1 MPEFRRMSKKES
13 RTAELAALA
22 RASMYREPALRG
34 PDHMAIRFL
43 SAPLKMLVSLEPARR
58 VALKLYTKLMPG
70 AYALVRARTWAFDDF
85 VQRELRGGARQV
97 VVLGAGYDSRAYR
110 FAEMLRATAARV
122 FEVDAPATSRLKQ
135 AKVRRLF
142 GALPPEVAYVQVDF
156 EQDSLEERLTQ
167 AGYSTSARTAFLW
180 EGVTY
185 YLRQSAV
192 EQVLRF
198 VRERSGPASAI
209 IFDLIHRGIVEGRD
223 TSFGAQ
229 QQRRYVQNK
238 GEPFLFGLDPEE
250 LPGFLER
257 NGFGLEE
264 VLDADAMAARYF
276 AQAPK
281 DSELHRLANFN
292 AIAVAR
298 AKG

>member
-1 MPEFRRMSKKES
+1 MSKKAS

-22 RASMYREPALRG
+22 RASMHREPALRG
-34 PDHMAIRFL
+34 PDHVAVRFL
-43 SAPLKMLVSLEPARR
+43 SAPLKMLVSLEPLRR
-58 VALKLYTKLMPG
+58 VALKLYAKLMPG
-70 AYALVRARTWAFDDF
+70 AYALVSARTWAIDDF
-85 VQRELRGGARQV
+85 VQRELQGGARQV

-110 FAEMLRATAARV
+110 FAEMLRAAAARV
-122 FEVDAPATSRLKQ
+122 FEVDAPATSQLKQ
-135 AKVRRLF
+135 ARVRRLF
-142 GALPPEVAYVQVDF
+142 GSLPPEVTYVQVDF
-156 EQDSLEERLTQ
+156 ERDSLEERLTQ

-185 YLRQSAV
+185 YLQQSAV

-209 IFDLIHRGIVEGRD
+209 IFDHLHRGIVEGSD

-229 QQRRYVQNK
+229 QQRRYVQSK
-238 GEPFLFGLDPEE
+238 GEPFTFGLDPEE
-250 LPGFLER
+250 LPGFLEQ

-264 VLDADAMAARYF
+264 VVEADAMAARYF

-281 DSELHRLANFN
+281 DSEPHRLASFY

>member
-1 MPEFRRMSKKES
+1 MSKKAS

-22 RASMYREPALRG
+22 RASMHREPALRG
-34 PDHMAIRFL
+34 PDHVAVRFL
-43 SAPLKMLVSLEPARR
+43 SAPLKMLVSLEPLRR
-58 VALKLYTKLMPG
+58 VALTLYAKLMPG
-70 AYALVRARTWAFDDF
+70 AYALVGARTWAIDDF
-85 VQRELRGGARQV
+85 VQRELQGGARQV
-97 VVLGAGYDSRAYR
+97 VVLGAGYDTRAYR

-142 GALPPEVAYVQVDF
+142 GSLPPEVAYVQVDF
-156 EQDSLEERLTQ
+156 ERDSLEERLTQ
-167 AGYSTSARTAFLW
+167 AGYSTSARTAFVW

-185 YLRQSAV
+185 YLQQSAV

-209 IFDLIHRGIVEGRD
+209 IFDHIHRGIVEGRD

-229 QQRRYVQNK
+229 QQRRYVQRK
-238 GEPFLFGLDPEE
+238 GEPFVFGLDPED
-250 LPGFLER
+250 LPGFLGR

-264 VLDADAMAARYF
+264 VMDADVMAARYF

-281 DSELHRLANFN
+281 DSEPHRLANFN

-298 AKG
+298 VKS